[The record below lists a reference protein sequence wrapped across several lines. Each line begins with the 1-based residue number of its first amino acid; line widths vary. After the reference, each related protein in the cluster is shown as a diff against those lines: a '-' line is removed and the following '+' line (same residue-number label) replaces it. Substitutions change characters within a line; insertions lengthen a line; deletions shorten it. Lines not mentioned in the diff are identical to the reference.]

1 MRIRWTTRIAMA
13 VGVITML
20 AGIAAGGGSAG
31 AAQAGGTHG
40 VGYATGGTA
49 SARP

>member
-20 AGIAAGGGSAG
+20 AGIAAGGGPASAAQPGSHSAG
-31 AAQAGGTHG
+31 AFTSQAG
-40 VGYATGGTA
+40 A
-49 SARP
+49 ARP